1 MLWEKSDI
9 IPNEIID
16 YISKDWNE
24 EWFHSGNNT
33 NPEKLKK
40 KSSDGPEQSLV

>member
-9 IPNEIID
+9 IPNEVID

-33 NPEKLKK
+33 NPEN
-40 KSSDGPEQSLV
+40 

>member
-9 IPNEIID
+9 IPNEVID

-24 EWFHSGNNT
+24 EWFHSET
-33 NPEKLKK
+33 ILIQKEAEE
-40 KSSDGPEQSLV
+40 SSDGPE